1 MAAPP
6 LHVRSFGPD
15 DGVPLLALHG
25 VTGHAARWAGLAAE
39 LPSVRVHGVDLRGH
53 GRSPWAPPWGIEQH
67 VADLVSVLDA
77 LDLER
82 AAVAGHSFGGLIAVH
97 LARLAP
103 QRVERL
109 VLLDPAIGL
118 DPMLMLERAE
128 SGRTDEFFP
137 DRAAARVYLE
147 SQWTAIPPHEIESE
161 LAEHL
166 AEENGHFR
174 FRYSR
179 AAIIASWSEIARP
192 AVPPPAGTRTLLLP
206 AGKAELV
213 QPEWVA
219 ACRAELGDDLTVV
232 DIDAGH
238 NLFLERP
245 AEVAAPTR
253 AFLEG

>member
-6 LHVRSFGPD
+6 LYVRSFGPG

-25 VTGHAARWAGLAAE
+25 VTGHGARWAGLAAE

-67 VADLVSVLDA
+67 VADLLSVLDA
-77 LDLER
+77 LGLER

-97 LARLAP
+97 MARLAP
-103 QRVERL
+103 ERVDRL
-109 VLLDPAIGL
+109 LLLDPAIGL
-118 DPMLMLERAE
+118 DAADMLERAE

-137 DRAAARVYLE
+137 DRASARAHLE
-147 SQWTAIPPHEIESE
+147 SQWTAIPPHEIEAE

-166 AEENGHFR
+166 VEEGGHLR

-179 AAIIASWSEIARP
+179 AAIVASWSEIARP
-192 AVPPPAGTRTLLLP
+192 AVPPPAGTPTLLLP
-206 AGKAELV
+206 AVKAELV
-213 QPEWVA
+213 KPGWVA

-245 AEVAAPTR
+245 TEVAEPMR
-253 AFLEG
+253 AFLGG